1 MTAISTLLGVFMLP
15 ANLML
20 YARLSY
26 EGNILDLLNW
36 WALFTA
42 MSIVIGAI
50 ALGLV
55 ASSWYNSKVFHLMAN
70 KLGNLC
76 GIALVIFSA
85 VLANS
90 NQDARLWDQDWKFYV
105 GVTGPCLLALLI
117 ANVVTYL
124 LKLSA
129 PERETVSIEVCY
141 QNVGIATSIA
151 LTMFEGD
158 ELAEALGVPFFY
170 GLVQAVSLA
179 IYCLGAWKLGWTK
192 ASKNASLWK
201 ALTTSYEVSPLDDD
215 ADMVILSK
223 ADVELPEKTIATEN
237 KDDED
242 FHYVQHSDA
251 EENAEIK
258 QADV

>member
-26 EGNILDLLNW
+26 EGDILDLLDW

-55 ASSWYNSKVFHLMAN
+55 ASSWYNSKNFHLMAN
-70 KLGNLC
+70 KLGNFC

-85 VLANS
+85 ILSNS
-90 NQDARLWDQDWKFYV
+90 NKDAQLWHRDWKFYL
-105 GVTGPCLLALLI
+105 GVTAPCLLALFI
-117 ANVVTYL
+117 ANAVTYL

-129 PERETVSIEVCY
+129 PERVTVSIEVCY
-141 QNVGIATSIA
+141 QNVGIATSMA
-151 LTMFEGD
+151 LTMFDGD
-158 ELAEALGVPFFY
+158 ELAAALGVPFFY
-170 GLVQAVSLA
+170 GLVQAVALG

-192 ASKNASLWK
+192 TSKNASLWK
-201 ALTTSYEVSPLDDD
+201 ALTTSYEVMSLEDDE
-215 ADMVILSK
+215 DMVIVTK
-223 ADVELPEKTIATEN
+223 TDVELPEKTVTSEME
-237 KDDED
+237 DDDD

-251 EENAEIK
+251 EENAGIK
-258 QADV
+258 HADV